1 MLHAILAADV
11 SLRAWLSAHHTG
23 WLDQVMLVLSMLG
36 EGGTI
41 WLMIAAVATIR
52 QPRLAAQLWQVAL
65 AVLLAYLAVDMALK
79 PLIARARPFD
89 ALPDVHVVGWR
100 PVTYSFPSGHSAS
113 AVAGAFIVSLM
124 LPELRVLLWALA
136 FAIAF
141 SRIYLGV
148 HYPVDVAG
156 GLLVGWAI
164 GLVVTGGRHWYR
176 GVVDRVPA
184 DSIPS
189 GAGPTRNRVI

>member
-1 MLHAILAADV
+1 MLHTILAADV

-23 WLDQVMLVLSMLG
+23 WLDQVMLALSLLG

-65 AVLLAYLAVDMALK
+65 AVLLAYLAVDVALK
-79 PLIARARPFD
+79 PFIARARPFD
-89 ALPDVHVVGWR
+89 ALPDVHVVGWH
-100 PVTYSFPSGHSAS
+100 PVTYSFPSGHAAS
-113 AVAGAFIVSLM
+113 AIAGAFIVSLM

-136 FAIAF
+136 LAIAF

-148 HYPVDVAG
+148 HYPIDVAG
-156 GLLVGWAI
+156 GVLVGWAI
-164 GLVVTGGRHWYR
+164 GVVVTGGRHWYR
-176 GVVDRVPA
+176 GRADAVPA
-184 DSIPS
+184 DSVPAVGGS
-189 GAGPTRNRVI
+189 TTGRVI